1 MGKHAIEPS
10 PLLAL
15 TSLYY
20 IYILGFGHHVS
31 WNGTLYV
38 FMLSIFATCLIP
50 WLFLHNYAQL
60 LSIIF
65 CWLVGWLMYCAPFW
79 FPLTHI
85 LLLFR
90 RDFRKSLNIIVAV
103 IVNGF
108 EPRLLG
114 RSGLWNRFLWCRI
127 NYALSHYFKGS
138 QTTFTTVTQATQILW
153 KEYFEALHVTL
164 VHKNISSIV
173 GCEDVCFHWQNQ

>member
-1 MGKHAIEPS
+1 MPLTGKFQSQQHGFRMISLWFISYAMDQRIQRVS
-10 PLLAL
+10 PLWLLAGREYRL
-15 TSLYY
+15 QGSHWW
-20 IYILGFGHHVS
+20 LGIS
-31 WNGTLYV
+31 ADIW
-38 FMLSIFATCLIP
+38 
-50 WLFLHNYAQL
+50 
-60 LSIIF
+60 
-65 CWLVGWLMYCAPFW
+65 
-79 FPLTHI
+79 
-85 LLLFR
+85 